1 MFSYYNLENS
11 IPIAVT
17 EKSRKIVYYV
27 DDVNCN
33 ENKLKAIYLKKN
45 SELIH
50 NDIIDFIKEPILFKE
65 FKLGQNIDDQFVP
78 IENKER
84 EVYSIIAPSGSGKSV
99 LCAKLV
105 KEYLE
110 KNPENDVYL
119 LSNKNEN
126 EDPAYD
132 GLKIQYIN
140 VLQMNNPVNLK
151 NFDKKSLIIIDDLL
165 EGVIIPAD
173 SELMKEL
180 ENLSGDDYLKQQKL
194 IKAKQTQLND
204 VVVKSVI
211 NIMAL
216 GRSKQISLYLIKHSM
231 RDGKSNIMK
240 TENTSIILF
249 PNTSK
254 QQIKDYTKSVLGFSK
269 KEVDYLFTLKES
281 QNRFQFLFISCQGI
295 KYVISNKNI
304 FCVNNIDV

>member
-11 IPIAVT
+11 IPIAIT
-17 EKSRKIVYYV
+17 EKSRKTVFYV
-27 DDVNCN
+27 DDVNCD
-33 ENKLKAIYLKKN
+33 ENKLKAFYLKKN

-50 NDIIDFIKEPILFKE
+50 NDIIDFIKQPILFKE
-65 FKLGQNIDDQFVP
+65 LKLDQNIDDQFIP
-78 IENKER
+78 IENRER
-84 EVYSIIAPSGSGKSV
+84 EVYSVIAPSGSGKSFM
-99 LCAKLV
+99 CAKLV

-110 KNPENDVYL
+110 KNPDNEVFL
-119 LSNKNEN
+119 LSNKEEN

-140 VLQMNNPVNLK
+140 VLNMNQPVNLK
-151 NFDKKSLIIIDDLL
+151 FFNKKCLIIIDDLL

-180 ENLSGDDYLKQQKL
+180 ENLSENDFLKQQKL
-194 IKAKQTQLND
+194 IKAKQIQLND
-204 VVVKSVI
+204 IVLKSVI

-216 GRSKQISLYLIKHSM
+216 GRSKHISLYLIKHAM
-231 RDGKSNIMK
+231 RDGKSNILK
-240 TENTSIILF
+240 TENTAIILY

-254 QQIKDYTKSVLGFSK
+254 QQIKDYTKNVLGFSK
-269 KEVDYLFTLKES
+269 KEVDYLFTLKQS